1 MAYYAVVATLMKVK
15 DVCDVCGNKRR
26 KTKRYRVAQDGDLVQ
41 VDLCAEDGKYLDK
54 LIKMGERLPNPRPR
68 PLVWSMEAIEA
79 ERKKQERKNR
89 P

>member
-1 MAYYAVVATLMKVK
+1 MAYYAVVASIMRVK
-15 DVCDVCGNKRR
+15 DECDVCRNPRR

-41 VDLCAEDGKYLDK
+41 VDLCRQDAEYLDK
-54 LIKMGERLPNPRPR
+54 LIKLGERIPNPRPR
-68 PLVWSMEAIEA
+68 PKVWSFEEIAV